1 MPRIERGRP
10 AEGGTSVSAID
21 VRGRVEQLLKQ
32 TLGAHE
38 LVVDAFGNWP
48 VRFGSAVYYV
58 RLMQPPQLPPVV
70 QVFSPV
76 IGDVPK
82 SAELLDAV
90 NAINAQISFGRV
102 AWVNGVVVASAELL
116 AQSLDLPELQAC
128 CGTIAQVAD
137 AYDDSLQAQFGGTKA
152 FPDQPQ
158 EAAPQQQAPQQQ
170 GQPPQQEGTAQP
182 PSSQESISALTEE
195 EAIVELN
202 RIQARNR
209 MIQQIIDSQW

>member
-1 MPRIERGRP
+1 
-10 AEGGTSVSAID
+10 VSAID

-58 RLMQPPQLPPVV
+58 RFMQPPQLPPVV

-82 SAELLDAV
+82 SVELLDAV

-137 AYDDSLQAQFGGTKA
+137 AYDDALQTQFGGTKA

-158 EAAPQQQAPQQQ
+158 ESAAQQQTPQQQDQVPRQEATT
-170 GQPPQQEGTAQP
+170 QPT
-182 PSSQESISALTEE
+182 SSQDSISALTEE
-195 EAIVELN
+195 EAIIELD
-202 RIQARNR
+202 RVQARNR

>member
-1 MPRIERGRP
+1 MPRIEAGWD
-10 AEGGTSVSAID
+10 AEGGCLVSAID

-32 TLGAHE
+32 TLGAQE
-38 LVVDAFGNWP
+38 LVADEFGNWP

-58 RLMQPPQLPPVV
+58 RVMEPPQLPPVV

-82 SAELLDAV
+82 SAQLLDAV

-116 AQSLDLPELQAC
+116 AQSLDLAELQAC

-137 AYDDSLQAQFGGTKA
+137 AYDDALQAQFGGTKA

-158 EAAPQQQAPQQQ
+158 QTGPHQQ
-170 GQPPQQEGTAQP
+170 GPQAQQPQQEAPPQP
-182 PSSQESISALTEE
+182 TPSEPPRPLTQE
-195 EAIVELN
+195 EAIVELS
-202 RIQARNR
+202 RIQARNK

>member
-1 MPRIERGRP
+1 MPRIERSRH
-10 AEGGTSVSAID
+10 AEGGRTVSAID
-21 VRGRVEQLLKQ
+21 VRGRVEKLLKQ
-32 TLGAHE
+32 TLGAQE

-48 VRFGSAVYYV
+48 VRFGTAIYYV
-58 RLMQPPQLPPVV
+58 RVMEPPQLPPMV

-82 SAELLDAV
+82 SAQLLDAV

-116 AQSLDLPELQAC
+116 AQSLDLAELQAC

-137 AYDDSLQAQFGGTKA
+137 AYDDSLHAQFGGTKA
-152 FPDQPQ
+152 FPDQAQ
-158 EAAPQQQAPQQQ
+158 DKLLQDEQAQSA
-170 GQPPQQEGTAQP
+170 QPPQQAAASPTP
-182 PSSQESISALTEE
+182 SQEPPRPLTQE
-195 EAIVELN
+195 EAIVELS
-202 RIQARNR
+202 RIQGRNK